1 MVAVGTR
8 KIWLKCQPWQSF
20 SSQCSVLGLC
30 SLLEGSCVVFYLG
43 HLFMMLIN
51 GSSISTSF
59 SLPRNPHLLLPAFW
73 FLFLLTFLQI
83 SLVTRSPPRLPFSF
97 YLCLR
102 LLTFSSGYP
111 DGVSLL
117 ISNVPPLSLYLLI
130 TDPPLSP
137 PTPNP
142 TPYEGEESELQ
153 PRRRWVETKQTLSYC
168 CHYAHLKFVDLEMF
182 LSSKDP
188 SSCNQD

>member
-1 MVAVGTR
+1 MKT
-8 KIWLKCQPWQSF
+8 LPQPLARLQSLSGLSRRY
-20 SSQCSVLGLC
+20 SSLS
-30 SLLEGSCVVFYLG
+30 SLDSPPP
-43 HLFMMLIN
+43 
-51 GSSISTSF
+51 SSSSF

-153 PRRRWVETKQTLSYC
+153 PRRR
-168 CHYAHLKFVDLEMF
+168 
-182 LSSKDP
+182 
-188 SSCNQD
+188 

>member
-1 MVAVGTR
+1 MDDYNIKQTKELQPQRTHWNYLRNDRYVTMYCRTPSHIHSRHQSTAVLFPPSPKLAVR
-8 KIWLKCQPWQSF
+8 NNKAYNNL
-20 SSQCSVLGLC
+20 
-30 SLLEGSCVVFYLG
+30 SLI
-43 HLFMMLIN
+43 H
-51 GSSISTSF
+51 
-59 SLPRNPHLLLPAFW
+59 LPAFW

-137 PTPNP
+137 PNPQPN
-142 TPYEGEESELQ
+142 TVWGGGEWASA
-153 PRRRWVETKQTLSYC
+153 QT
-168 CHYAHLKFVDLEMF
+168 EM
-182 LSSKDP
+182 SGDQADP
-188 SSCNQD
+188 